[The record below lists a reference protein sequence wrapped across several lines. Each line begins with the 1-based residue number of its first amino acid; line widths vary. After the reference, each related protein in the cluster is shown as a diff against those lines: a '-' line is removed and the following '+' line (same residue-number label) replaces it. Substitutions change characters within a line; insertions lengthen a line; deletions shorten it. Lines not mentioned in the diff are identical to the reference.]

1 MKIKINEKIYYLCEI
16 QYTDKFNNIFSE
28 RYINAILD
36 PQECFIFVINGE
48 CGNRRGRVAQIYL
61 LSNLPFTGNFLYS
74 SRNSRPVFT
83 KIPHTKI
90 NFYFNFIHSITVY
103 GFSRGLEQEEI
114 SPISIENKKYAIKKA
129 LTRGC
134 LRDEIIK
141 QWNL

>member
-1 MKIKINEKIYYLCEI
+1 MKIKINGKIYYLCEI

-36 PQECFIFVINGE
+36 PQECIIFVINGDRE
-48 CGNRRGRVAQIYL
+48 GRYSTASYIYL

-74 SRNSRPVFT
+74 SCNFRPVFT
-83 KIPHTKI
+83 KIPHMKI
-90 NFYFNFIHSITVY
+90 NFYFNSIRSITVY
-103 GFSRGLEQEEI
+103 GFSKGLEQEEI
-114 SPISIENKKYAIKKA
+114 SPISIENKKYAIKKS

-141 QWNL
+141 QWDL